1 MGTYL
6 SGSSLSSPSYCSL
19 NVRAKKKMIPAAT
32 ARKPTTDTMAIPTTR
47 GSETYSSQC
56 SPRYH
61 QFSPT
66 RHLQPRSH
74 TNIHGSVRGQQMFR
88 EQWWSGRCHC
98 SWPADGALAGNDVTF
113 AIIEAEVFL
122 QLADTHA
129 RQSIHA
135 QVASIAHTLGFA
147 WPAVHH
153 TLGELV
159 ACLELTRISLV
170 TWGKAAKMSRAFVVE
185 FLKWCWYKTVT
196 TGTRIKTSE
205 KKIQVTTSVKI
216 GYNFVVDVYEQMCS
230 TFNFMLFWAPPYT
243 MENIHCIL

>member
-1 MGTYL
+1 
-6 SGSSLSSPSYCSL
+6 
-19 NVRAKKKMIPAAT
+19 MIPAAT
-32 ARKPTTDTMAIPTTR
+32 ARKPTTDAIAIPTTR

-74 TNIHGSVRGQQMFR
+74 TNIHKRVQGLLLFR
-88 EQWWSGRCHC
+88 KLWWSGQYHC

-129 RQSIHA
+129 WQSIHA

-147 WPAVHH
+147 GPAVHH

-159 ACLELTRISLV
+159 ACLELTGICLV
-170 TWGKAAKMSRAFVVE
+170 TWGKAAKMSHAFVDK
-185 FLKWCWYKTVT
+185 FLKWCWYKLVT
-196 TGTRIKTSE
+196 TGIKVKTS
-205 KKIQVTTSVKI
+205 KKNIQVKEE
-216 GYNFVVDVYEQMCS
+216 GLFR
-230 TFNFMLFWAPPYT
+230 FMSKYT
-243 MENIHCIL
+243 VHLNLCCF